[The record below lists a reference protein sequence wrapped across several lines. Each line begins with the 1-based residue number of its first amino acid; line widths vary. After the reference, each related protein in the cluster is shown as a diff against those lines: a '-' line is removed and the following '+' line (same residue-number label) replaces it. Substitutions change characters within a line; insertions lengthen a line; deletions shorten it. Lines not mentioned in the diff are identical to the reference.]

1 MSNPSS
7 YVQSLCDDCGTFG
20 LNLRVTDDMCLCNN
34 CIEIDEHAA
43 MMEDEF
49 AEGDDDGDLGIEDD
63 IYPEF
68 EDDGQPD
75 EYTEWQDLYGGDDQ
89 FSSYDD
95 DRDFGMDG

>member
-49 AEGDDDGDLGIEDD
+49 AE
-63 IYPEF
+63 
-68 EDDGQPD
+68 DDGQPD